1 MISIDARI
9 ARRDFTLDIDFTSAA
24 RVTALFGRSGSGK
37 STTIAVIAGLLTPER
52 GRVEVDGTV
61 LLDTARGIAV
71 PKHKRRIGLVFQDA
85 QLFPHMSVRQ
95 NLEYGRWFA
104 PKGEPQAAFD
114 AVVATLGL
122 GHLLERAPGRLS
134 GGEKQRV
141 AIGRALL
148 AGPRLLLLDE
158 PLASLD
164 RERKLEI
171 LPLIETLAREH
182 GVPVIYVSHAIEEVA
197 RLAGHVVM
205 LEAGRITAQGAPE
218 DVLSRSFAGQAA
230 GLEPGGADRFA
241 VASVLS
247 GTVGDYDVAFALTP
261 LEHPAGH
268 VFLPGRIGPRGS
280 LVRIVVRATDV
291 ALATQRP
298 RSLSIRNVLQGTV
311 TAVTAGEG
319 PVAMVEIA
327 LAGQGRLTATVT
339 RLAVDELG
347 LGEGDH
353 VFALIKTVALDERP
367 VVV

>member
-1 MISIDARI
+1 MISIDARQV
-9 ARRDFTLDIDFTSAA
+9 RRDFTLDVNFASDA

-37 STTIAVIAGLLTPER
+37 STTIAVIAGLVAPEH
-52 GRVEVDGTV
+52 GRIEIDGEV
-61 LLDTARGIAV
+61 LLDTARGFCV

-85 QLFPHMSVRQ
+85 QLFPHMTVRQ

-104 PKGEPQAAFD
+104 ARSPSGDRPLGAID
-114 AVVATLGL
+114 PVIDTLGI

-148 AGPRLLLLDE
+148 SAPRLLLLDE

-164 RERKLEI
+164 RDRKLEI
-171 LPLIETLAREH
+171 LPLIETVAREH

-197 RLAGHVVM
+197 RLAGKVVM
-205 LEAGRITAQGAPE
+205 LDAGRVVGQGAPE
-218 DVLSRSFAGQAA
+218 DVLSRGFTGMD
-230 GLEPGGADRFA
+230 GGPDRFA
-241 VASVLS
+241 LASVIS
-247 GTVGDYDVAFALTP
+247 GTLGDYDAAFALTP
-261 LEHPAGH
+261 LEHPAGRI
-268 VFLPGRIGPRGS
+268 FLPGRIGARDAS
-280 LVRIVVRATDV
+280 VRVVVRATDV

-319 PVAMVEIA
+319 PVATLDIA
-327 LAGQGRLTATVT
+327 LTGHGRLKATVT

-367 VVV
+367 VGA